1 MALNNQ
7 SRLYYRFTHAYA
19 GKSRNVPRKP
29 PRALIHPRLRGEKKK
44 NRVFNASNCDS
55 PTLTRG
61 KGLVF
66 MRALDMPNMPLFNLY
81 NIPFFVLAYLI
92 CRKNKERDAFFEK
105 NNKNKRKSLRC
116 IIEILLFVIFFAFSF
131 FCFFFSFFIRKSI
144 IDNMTNLKNFCRFYD
159 IFSEMFLH

>member
-1 MALNNQ
+1 
-7 SRLYYRFTHAYA
+7 
-19 GKSRNVPRKP
+19 
-29 PRALIHPRLRGEKKK
+29 
-44 NRVFNASNCDS
+44 
-55 PTLTRG
+55 
-61 KGLVF
+61 
-66 MRALDMPNMPLFNLY
+66 MPLFNLY

-159 IFSEMFLH
+159 IFQKCFCIKKQPPVSLMAVLHLLYFSVFPNTVSYKLGSTTNMIIIAANAGIFIC